1 MSKKISQLEEK
12 QELTG
17 NEFVALQD
25 GTDNKKAK
33 VSALAAL
40 AGLPAFVLSGDLAG
54 GNGVISSAV
63 WERLMAARTAN
74 SPIVVINDNGS
85 LPVANVAIL
94 GFGSNE
100 QQQGTTDIIMPARVN
115 DLSDY
120 TVTQTMYQITGSG
133 STYNIATVTKNLK
146 FYNSGDG
153 TKFLAN
159 DGTYRRPI
167 YVLNDDVFTEDTG
180 TISQEQYNEISNALD
195 NNAFL
200 VSNNFGLLLGYKNEG
215 FINLRASSSRFQ
227 IDDDLP
233 PEQQDGRTN
242 SGMYITYMAE
252 ILINGQLLAYR
263 LIQRYEYK
271 NITNIDYQYNE
282 DGAPISNYQ
291 NYVLTMSQNKEC
303 GDNAIN
309 IIESGRYYRLVS
321 SYRLDGPSSDM
332 ILTFISGVDI
342 ILLRENDNKLYEIGR
357 YKIPNVDIK
366 NDGDGTKFLSDDGT
380 YKEISAGGVSVVEH
394 GTADTTFTLTPNVL
408 HKWGEVAA
416 LTLTLAAETSG
427 VLNEY
432 MFQFTSGTTPT
443 VLTLPETVKWIGD
456 SAVEASKTYQVSIV
470 NNLAVLGGA

>member
-33 VSALAAL
+33 VSALTAL

-120 TVTQTMYQITGSG
+120 TVTQTVYQITGSG

-159 DGTYRRPI
+159 DGTYKEVAGGMQYLDFSMFTGESGTLSDEDYNKIVDAYNNKVVFGYLGGRIIPI
-167 YVLNDDVFTEDTG
+167 NINYNDNIYHINFHE
-180 TISQEQYNEISNALD
+180 IISNTTS
-195 NNAFL
+195 FGIYS
-200 VSNNFGLLLGYKNEG
+200 SNLYAYFCSVRDSDKTYDLFYKY
-215 FINLRASSSRFQ
+215 IV
-227 IDDDLP
+227 IDF
-233 PEQQDGRTN
+233 DGN
-242 SGMYITYMAE
+242 
-252 ILINGQLLAYR
+252 
-263 LIQRYEYK
+263 
-271 NITNIDYQYNE
+271 
-282 DGAPISNYQ
+282 
-291 NYVLTMSQNKEC
+291 
-303 GDNAIN
+303 
-309 IIESGRYYRLVS
+309 
-321 SYRLDGPSSDM
+321 
-332 ILTFISGVDI
+332 
-342 ILLRENDNKLYEIGR
+342 
-357 YKIPNVDIK
+357 
-366 NDGDGTKFLSDDGT
+366 GTKFLSDDGT

-408 HKWGEVAA
+408 HKWGEVAT

-443 VLTLPETVKWIGD
+443 VLTLPETVKWIGE
-456 SAVEASKTYQVSIV
+456 STVEASKTYQVSIV

>member
-33 VSALAAL
+33 VSALTAL
-40 AGLPAFVLSGDLAG
+40 AGLPAFVLSSDLAG

-63 WERLMAARTAN
+63 WERLTAARTAN

-94 GFGSNE
+94 GFGNNE

-120 TVTQTMYQITGSG
+120 TVTQTVYQITGSG

-153 TKFLAN
+153 TKFLA
-159 DGTYRRPI
+159 
-167 YVLNDDVFTEDTG
+167 
-180 TISQEQYNEISNALD
+180 
-195 NNAFL
+195 
-200 VSNNFGLLLGYKNEG
+200 
-215 FINLRASSSRFQ
+215 
-227 IDDDLP
+227 
-233 PEQQDGRTN
+233 
-242 SGMYITYMAE
+242 
-252 ILINGQLLAYR
+252 
-263 LIQRYEYK
+263 
-271 NITNIDYQYNE
+271 
-282 DGAPISNYQ
+282 
-291 NYVLTMSQNKEC
+291 
-303 GDNAIN
+303 
-309 IIESGRYYRLVS
+309 
-321 SYRLDGPSSDM
+321 
-332 ILTFISGVDI
+332 
-342 ILLRENDNKLYEIGR
+342 
-357 YKIPNVDIK
+357 
-366 NDGDGTKFLSDDGT
+366 DDGT
-380 YKEISAGGVSVVEH
+380 YKEISAGESVSVVKLEEYFTNTSGSVTSEQYATLKAAIQGGKTLFTYSYADGLRGNLSGSVYTVSDVGNTEYIAFSVIGDSILQNGGNVHSAFSITVNGTDYTYTTAANILPDINWVKRASLTDAVDH
-394 GTADTTFTLTPNVL
+394 GTNDTTFELTPNVF

-443 VLTLPETVKWIGD
+443 VLTLPETVKWIGE